1 MSFQG
6 SGGRFHSKNIT
17 NSTVSQHISSN
28 SKERAVKRSFIN
40 KTVVFKRDVEK
51 SSRHSS
57 SWKDKLLINR
67 LTKVDFIQNNL
78 SVLKGHTIPTNSK
91 FYENEQKNNLFMS

>member
-40 KTVVFKRDVEK
+40 KTIVFKRDVEK
-51 SSRHSS
+51 SSRYSS
-57 SWKDKLLINR
+57 SWKDKLLLNR
-67 LTKVDFIQNNL
+67 LTKVDFIRNNL

-91 FYENEQKNNLFMS
+91 FYENGQETTCS